1 MTKYYVDEDGLYIG
15 CSDDAAPPESGTVVP
30 DHPID
35 PLGYRWDG
43 EKYVTYLPKEKA
55 LNTIVV
61 TTQAGNTFD
70 GNETAR
76 NNMMSAIMAAE
87 IVGQTTSNWKMANNE
102 TVLIT
107 LDELK
112 EALALSIQRVGEIVL
127 AN

>member
-1 MTKYYVDEDGLYIG
+1 MITVNQDKVN
-15 CSDDAAPPESGTVVP
+15 AAISKPELLAKIT
-30 DHPID
+30 
-35 PLGYRWDG
+35 
-43 EKYVTYLPKEKA
+43 
-55 LNTIVV
+55 V

-76 NNMMSAIMAAE
+76 INMMSAIMAAE
-87 IVGQTTSNWKMANNE
+87 IVGQSSSNWKMANNE